1 MSVLLG
7 RRGLT
12 ALAAVAVAALP
23 VLLAGCSGGSS
34 GSGPGSSASA
44 SVPTATSPAPTPTP
58 SAAPTPVGQ
67 APLTGLP
74 VTTLLA
80 LDRQVVGV
88 AVSYVPGAATAG
100 LSAADVVYQEFDRA
114 GHSRLV
120 ALYQSNDAVSV
131 GPVTAT
137 APVDLRL
144 LELFRTPA
152 YAFDGG
158 ATGFVAQAKA
168 PAVTPR
174 NFATSASLFRVGAGG
189 LVISTAR
196 LRSSV
201 RGALAP
207 LGGVLTFASAAAPL
221 PTSGPALHRLT
232 VSVPGQAAETFTW
245 TGSAW
250 AGPGGALVTNV
261 ILQTVGYKTI
271 TPHKSGTIHSAQ
283 VVGNGPATVVAG
295 QHLAVA
301 VWLRRQPLQVT
312 SYTVSGIPLGLAP
325 GRTWVLLVPLGTG
338 LVAS

>member
-1 MSVLLG
+1 VSLLRG

-23 VLLAGCSGGSS
+23 VLLSGCSGGSS

-44 SVPTATSPAPTPTP
+44 SVPTATSTTPTS
-58 SAAPTPVGQ
+58 SAAPTPVGL

-74 VTTLLA
+74 VTTRLA

-120 ALYQSNDAVSV
+120 ALYQSTDAVSV

-152 YAFDGG
+152 YAFAGG
-158 ATGFVAQAKA
+158 ATGFVAQVKA

-174 NFATSASLFRVGAGG
+174 NSATSGLLFRVGAGG

-201 RGALAP
+201 RGASAP

-221 PTSGPALHRLT
+221 PTSGTALHRLT
-232 VSVPGQAAETFTW
+232 VLVPGQAAETFTW

-250 AGPGGALVTNV
+250 AGPGGALVANV

-295 QHLAVA
+295 QHAAAA

-312 SYTVSGIPLGLAP
+312 SYTVGNIPLGLAP
-325 GRTWVLLVPLGTG
+325 GRTWVLLVPLGTQ
-338 LVAS
+338 LEAS